1 MAAWATSADA
11 VRVLIPDDWSTT
23 VKNKLV
29 FGLGAAAGY
38 LLGTRAG
45 RQQYERLR
53 EQAQD
58 LWSSPKVQE
67 QVEHA
72 KQVAKEQVPVVRD
85 KATEAP
91 RTASEKVRSAG
102 SDSSSGSGSGSG
114 SASGGTSYTV
124 GEGSGS

>member
-1 MAAWATSADA
+1 M
-11 VRVLIPDDWSTT
+11 
-23 VKNKLV
+23 KNKLV

-38 LLGTRAG
+38 LFGTRAG
-45 RQQYERLR
+45 RQQYEKLR
-53 EQAQD
+53 EQAQN

-72 KQVAKEQVPVVRD
+72 RQVAKEQVPVVRD
-85 KATEAP
+85 KATEAA

-102 SDSSSGSGSGSG
+102 SESTSGSGST
-114 SASGGTSYTV
+114 SGGTSYTV